1 MEKLYY
7 FALDL
12 TRSYKLFLLVISD
25 ILSMIV
31 SMFFAFYLLTGPGL
45 IGPVAMLNQFWW
57 VLLLSLAFRIGT
69 FRNFGLYHW
78 AWQYMSVREVVAL
91 IKAVFMSTTLLA
103 ATVVIFSNR
112 EFPLAIFV
120 VEGLLCFALIGGVR
134 LAIRYWKDTHSLL
147 SRTGEGQRV
156 LIVGA
161 GDAGE
166 MILRE
171 IQKTTNFKYWP
182 IGFVDDNPNKKG
194 VFIHHLP
201 VMGDCES
208 IPEIVANNDIDEVII
223 AMPTATRKQIR
234 RIVELCEKSGAK
246 FKTVPGI
253 FELIDGTVHVDQIRN
268 IEIEDLLGRDTIKL
282 DIESISSYLTNSSV
296 MVTGAG
302 GSIGSELCRQVSVYN
317 PAKLILI
324 GKGENSIFDIEN
336 ELRGRYSF
344 LDLAVHIADVR
355 DLDRMGNIFRDVHP
369 DVVFHAAAHKHV
381 MLMERDPDEA
391 ILNNV
396 VGTRNLVDLADR
408 YQVKEFVM
416 ISTDKAVNPSSVMG
430 ATKRIAE
437 MIVQA
442 KAQSG
447 TKTKYVSVRFGNVLG
462 SRGSV
467 VPIFKRQIAAGGP
480 VTVTHPEAKRYFM
493 TIPEA
498 VQLVIQAGALG
509 NGGEVFILDM
519 GEPVK
524 IVDLARD
531 LIRLSGLEEG
541 EDIEIKFIGLK
552 PGEKLFEEI
561 LTSEE
566 GMKATK
572 HEKIFISP
580 SLAVAN
586 EKLAENVIILE
597 HLARAG
603 KKLEVRDMLKEI
615 LPGFKGTTLWTGFG
629 NICS

>member
-1 MEKLYY
+1 MEQDKPMLSGENINKYY
-7 FALDL
+7 TFGLNL
-12 TRSYKLFLLVISD
+12 IRRHKLFLLVISD
-25 ILSMIV
+25 IISMIV
-31 SMFFAFYLLTGPGL
+31 SMLLAFALLTERTAL
-45 IGPVAMLNQFWW
+45 LLNQYWW
-57 VLLLSLAFRIGT
+57 VILLSIAFRIGT

-78 AWQYMSVREVVAL
+78 AWQYMSIREVVAL
-91 IKAVFMSTTLLA
+91 IKAVIISTVLLA
-103 ATVVIFSNR
+103 ATVVIFSGR
-112 EFPLAIFV
+112 GFPTTVFV
-120 VEGLLCFALIGGVR
+120 IEGLLCFALIGGVR
-134 LAIRYWKDTHSLL
+134 LAIRYWKDTHSLVG
-147 SRTGEGQRV
+147 RTGEEQRV

-171 IQKTTNFKYWP
+171 IQKTPNLKYQP
-182 IGFVDDNPNKKG
+182 IGFIDDNPNKEG

-201 VMGDCES
+201 VLGQCED
-208 IPEIVANNDIDEVII
+208 IPEIVANNGIDEIII

-234 RIVELCEKSGAK
+234 HVVELCEKSGAK

-253 FELIDGTVHVDQIRN
+253 FELIDGTVHVNQIRSV
-268 IEIEDLLGRDTIKL
+268 EIEDLLGRDTIKL
-282 DIESISSYLTNSSV
+282 DMESISSYLNNSAV

-302 GSIGSELCRQVSVYN
+302 GSIGSELCRQVAVYN
-317 PAKLILI
+317 PAKIILI

-336 ELRGRYSF
+336 ELKGRYPF
-344 LDLAVHIADVR
+344 LDLAVHIADIR
-355 DLDRMGNIFRDVHP
+355 DLDRMSNIFKEVRP
-369 DVVFHAAAHKHV
+369 EVVFHAAAHKHV

-396 VGTRNLVDLADR
+396 VGTKNLVDLADR
-408 YQVKEFVM
+408 FQVKEFVM

-430 ATKRIAE
+430 ATKRLAE

-442 KAQSG
+442 KARSG
-447 TKTKYVSVRFGNVLG
+447 TRTKYVSVRFGNVLG

-467 VPIFKRQIAAGGP
+467 VPIFKKQIAAGGP

-509 NGGEVFILDM
+509 NGGEIFILDM

-541 EDIEIKFIGLK
+541 TDIEIKFVGLK
-552 PGEKLFEEI
+552 PGEKMFEEI
-561 LTSEE
+561 LTREE
-566 GMKATK
+566 GSSATK

-580 SLAVAN
+580 SLDISSAG
-586 EKLAENVIILE
+586 LLENVKILE
-597 HLARAG
+597 QLARAG
-603 KKLEVRDMLKEI
+603 KKAEIRSKIKELI
-615 LPGFKGTTLWTGFG
+615 PGFKGA
-629 NICS
+629 N

>member
-1 MEKLYY
+1 MDRLYC
-7 FALDL
+7 FTLDL
-12 TRSYKLFLLVISD
+12 VRRYKLSLLVISD
-25 ILSMIV
+25 VISMII
-31 SMFFAFYLLTGPGL
+31 SMILAFYFLTGPGL
-45 IGPVAMLNQFWW
+45 FGTVALLNRFWW
-57 VLLLSLAFRIGT
+57 VLLLSIAFRIGT

-91 IKAVFMSTTLLA
+91 IKAVILSTVLLA
-103 ATVVIFSNR
+103 ATVIIFGSR
-112 EFPLAIFV
+112 AFSPAIFF
-120 VEGLLCFALIGGVR
+120 VEGLVCFALIGGMR
-134 LAIRYWKDTHSLL
+134 LAIRYWKETHSLI
-147 SRTGEGQRV
+147 SRTGEEQRV

-171 IQKTTNFKYWP
+171 IQKLPKLKYRP
-182 IGFVDDNPNKKG
+182 IGFVDDNPSKKG
-194 VFIHHLP
+194 TFIHHLP
-201 VMGDCES
+201 VLGDCES
-208 IPEIVANNDIDEVII
+208 IPLIVEANGIDEVII
-223 AMPTATRKQIR
+223 AMPRATHKQIR
-234 RIVELCEKSGAK
+234 HVVELCEKSGAK
-246 FKTVPGI
+246 FKIVPGM
-253 FELIDGTVHVDQIRN
+253 FELIDGTVHVNQIRN
-268 IEIEDLLGRDTIKL
+268 VEIEDLLGRDPIKL
-282 DIESISSYLTNSSV
+282 DMESISSYLTNSSV

-302 GSIGSELCRQVSVYN
+302 GSIGSELCRQVAAYN

-336 ELRGRYSF
+336 ELKGRYPF
-344 LDLAVHIADVR
+344 LDLAVHIADIR
-355 DLDRMGNIFRDVHP
+355 DIDRMSNIFQNVKP
-369 DVVFHAAAHKHV
+369 EVVFHAAAHKHV

-416 ISTDKAVNPSSVMG
+416 ISTDKAVNPSSIMG
-430 ATKRIAE
+430 ATKRLAE

-442 KAQSG
+442 KSQTGS
-447 TKTKYVSVRFGNVLG
+447 KTKYVSVRFGNVLG

-467 VPIFKRQIAAGGP
+467 VPIFKKQITAGGP
-480 VTVTHPEAKRYFM
+480 ITITHPEAKRYFM

-498 VQLVIQAGALG
+498 AQLVVQAGALG
-509 NGGEVFILDM
+509 SGGELFILDM

-541 EDIEIKFIGLK
+541 VDIEIKFIGLK

-566 GMKATK
+566 GGKTTK

-580 SLAVAN
+580 SLDIAN
-586 EKLAENVIILE
+586 NKLTENVKLLE
-597 HLARAG
+597 QLARAG
-603 KKLEVRDMLKEI
+603 KKAEIRGKIKEMI
-615 LPGFKGTTLWTGFG
+615 PSFKGS
-629 NICS
+629 II

>member
-1 MEKLYY
+1 MDKLYY
-7 FALDL
+7 FGLDL
-12 TRSYKLFLLVISD
+12 VRRYKLILLVISD
-25 ILSMIV
+25 ILSMV
-31 SMFFAFYLLTGPGL
+31 ASMLLAFYLLNGHGL
-45 IGPVAMLNQFWW
+45 VGTFGLLGQFWW
-57 VLLLSLAFRIGT
+57 VILLSIAFRIGT

-91 IKAVFMSTTLLA
+91 IKAVLLSTAFLA
-103 ATVVIFSNR
+103 LTVVAFGNR
-112 EFPLAIFV
+112 DFPLAVFV
-120 VEGLLCFALIGGVR
+120 VEGLICFAFIGGVR
-134 LAIRYWKDTHSLL
+134 LAIRYWKDAHSLL
-147 SRTGEGQRV
+147 SRTGEEQRV

-171 IQKTTNFKYWP
+171 IQKNPKFKYHP
-182 IGFVDDNPNKKG
+182 VGFVDNNPNKKG
-194 VFIHHLP
+194 LFIHHLP
-201 VMGDCES
+201 VLGDCES
-208 IPEIVANNDIDEVII
+208 IPAIVEANGVDEVII
-223 AMPTATRKQIR
+223 AIPTATRKQIR
-234 RIVELCEKSGAK
+234 RVVELCEQSKAK
-246 FKTVPGI
+246 FKIVPGI
-253 FELIDGTVHVDQIRN
+253 FELIDGTVHVNQIRN
-268 IEIEDLLGRDTIKL
+268 VEIEDLLGRDPIKL
-282 DIESISSYLTNSSV
+282 DMESISSYLTNSCV

-302 GSIGSELCRQVSVYN
+302 GSIGSELCRQVAIYN
-317 PAKLILI
+317 PAKLVLI

-336 ELRGRYSF
+336 ELKGRYPF
-344 LDLAVHIADVR
+344 LDLSVHIADVR
-355 DLDRMGNIFRDVHP
+355 DLDRMTNVFEAVKP
-369 DVVFHAAAHKHV
+369 DVIFHAAAHKHV
-381 MLMERDPDEA
+381 MLMERDPEEA

-408 YQVKEFVM
+408 YQAKEFVM

-430 ATKRIAE
+430 ATKRLAE

-447 TKTKYVSVRFGNVLG
+447 TKTKFVSVRFGNVLG

-467 VPIFKRQIAAGGP
+467 VPIFKRQIAAGDP

-509 NGGEVFILDM
+509 NGGEIFILDM

-531 LIRLSGLEEG
+531 LIRLSGFEEG
-541 EDIEIKFIGLK
+541 TDIEIKFIGLK

-566 GMKATK
+566 GSSATK
-572 HEKIFISP
+572 HEKIFVSP
-580 SLAVAN
+580 SLEIAG
-586 EKLAENVIILE
+586 EKLREDVLALE
-597 HLARAG
+597 QLARAG
-603 KKLEVRDMLKEI
+603 KKAEIRNKIKEMI
-615 LPGFKGTTLWTGFG
+615 PLFKGGA
-629 NICS
+629 I

>member
-1 MEKLYY
+1 VDKLYY
-7 FALDL
+7 FGLDL
-12 TRSYKLFLLVISD
+12 VRRYKLILLVISD
-25 ILSMIV
+25 ILSMV
-31 SMFFAFYLLTGPGL
+31 ASMLLAFYLLNGHGL
-45 IGPVAMLNQFWW
+45 VGTFGLLGQFWW
-57 VLLLSLAFRIGT
+57 VILLSIAFRIGT

-91 IKAVFMSTTLLA
+91 IKAVLLSTAFLA
-103 ATVVIFSNR
+103 LTVVAFGNR
-112 EFPLAIFV
+112 DFPLAVFV
-120 VEGLLCFALIGGVR
+120 VEGLICFAFIGGVR
-134 LAIRYWKDTHSLL
+134 LAIRYWKDAHSLL
-147 SRTGEGQRV
+147 SRTGEEQRV

-171 IQKTTNFKYWP
+171 IQKNPKFKYHP
-182 IGFVDDNPNKKG
+182 VGFVDNNPNKKG
-194 VFIHHLP
+194 LFIHHLP
-201 VMGDCES
+201 VLGDCES
-208 IPEIVANNDIDEVII
+208 IPAIVEANGVDEVII
-223 AMPTATRKQIR
+223 AIPTATRKQIR
-234 RIVELCEKSGAK
+234 RVVELCEQSKAK
-246 FKTVPGI
+246 FKIVPGI
-253 FELIDGTVHVDQIRN
+253 FELIDGTVHVNQIRN
-268 IEIEDLLGRDTIKL
+268 VEIEDLLGRDPIKL
-282 DIESISSYLTNSSV
+282 DMESISSYLTNSCV

-302 GSIGSELCRQVSVYN
+302 GSIGSELCRQVAIYN
-317 PAKLILI
+317 PAKLVLI

-336 ELRGRYSF
+336 ELKGRYPF
-344 LDLAVHIADVR
+344 LDLSVHIADVR
-355 DLDRMGNIFRDVHP
+355 DLDRMTNVFEAVKP
-369 DVVFHAAAHKHV
+369 DVIFHAAAHKHV
-381 MLMERDPDEA
+381 MLMERDPEEA

-408 YQVKEFVM
+408 YQAKEFVM

-430 ATKRIAE
+430 ATKRLAE

-447 TKTKYVSVRFGNVLG
+447 TKTKFVSVRFGNVLG

-467 VPIFKRQIAAGGP
+467 VPIFKRQIAAGDP

-509 NGGEVFILDM
+509 NGGEIFILDM

-531 LIRLSGLEEG
+531 LIRLSGFEEG
-541 EDIEIKFIGLK
+541 TDIEIKFIGLK

-566 GMKATK
+566 GSSATK
-572 HEKIFISP
+572 HEKIFVSP
-580 SLAVAN
+580 SLEIAG
-586 EKLAENVIILE
+586 EKLREDVLALE
-597 HLARAG
+597 QLARAG
-603 KKLEVRDMLKEI
+603 KKAEIRNKIKEMI
-615 LPGFKGTTLWTGFG
+615 PLFKGGA
-629 NICS
+629 I

>member
-1 MEKLYY
+1 MHNIIY
-7 FALDL
+7 FAVELI
-12 TRSYKLFLLVISD
+12 RRYKLILLVIGD

-31 SMFFAFYLLTGPGL
+31 SMLVAFCLLTGPDL
-45 IGPVAMLNQFWW
+45 IGTIAILNRFWW
-57 VLLLSLAFRIGT
+57 VFLLSIAFRIGT

-91 IKAVFMSTTLLA
+91 IKAVVLSTILLA
-103 ATVVIFSNR
+103 ATVVIFGNR
-112 EFPLAIFV
+112 DFPSVIFV
-120 VEGLLCFALIGGVR
+120 IEGLVCFAMIGGIR
-134 LAIRYWKDTHSLL
+134 LMIRYWKDAHSMLGY
-147 SRTGEGQRV
+147 SGEEHRV

-171 IQKTTNFKYWP
+171 MQKAPQSKYKP
-182 IGFVDDNPNKKG
+182 IGFVDDNQTKRDM
-194 VFIHHLP
+194 FIHHLP
-201 VMGDCES
+201 VLGDCES
-208 IPEIVANNDIDEVII
+208 ISEIVKNKNVDEIII

-234 RIVELCEKSGAK
+234 RVVELCEKSGAK

-253 FELIDGTVHVDQIRN
+253 FELIDGTVHVNQIRKV
-268 IEIEDLLGRDTIKL
+268 EIEDLLGRDPIKL
-282 DIESISSYLTNSSV
+282 DMQSISSYLTNSAV

-302 GSIGSELCRQVSVYN
+302 GSIGSELCRQVAIYN
-317 PAKLILI
+317 PTKLILI

-336 ELRGRYSF
+336 ELKARYPF
-344 LDLAVHIADVR
+344 LDLSVHIADIR
-355 DLDRMGNIFRDVHP
+355 DNGRMENIFDNVKT

-381 MLMERDPDEA
+381 MLMERDPEEA
-391 ILNNV
+391 VINNII
-396 VGTRNLVDLADR
+396 GTRNLVDLAAR
-408 YQVKEFVM
+408 HRVNEFVM
-416 ISTDKAVNPSSVMG
+416 ISTDKAVNPSSIMG

-447 TKTKYVSVRFGNVLG
+447 STTKYVSVRFGNVLG

-467 VPIFKRQIAAGGP
+467 VPIFKKQITAGGP

-509 NGGEVFILDM
+509 NGGEIFIFDM
-519 GEPVK
+519 GEPVR
-524 IVDLARD
+524 ILDLARD

-541 EDIEIKFIGLK
+541 ADIEIKFIGLK

-561 LTSEE
+561 LTREE
-566 GMKATK
+566 GAKATK
-572 HEKIFISP
+572 HNKIFVSPPSEISP
-580 SLAVAN
+580 
-586 EKLAENVIILE
+586 EKLQEDIIILE
-597 HLARAG
+597 RLSHEG
-603 KKLEVRDMLKEI
+603 NKEEI
-615 LPGFKGTTLWTGFG
+615 RKQIRKIVPVFKGS
-629 NICS
+629 II

>member
-1 MEKLYY
+1 M
-7 FALDL
+7 
-12 TRSYKLFLLVISD
+12 
-25 ILSMIV
+25 LSI
-31 SMFFAFYLLTGPGL
+31 
-45 IGPVAMLNQFWW
+45 
-57 VLLLSLAFRIGT
+57 AFRIGT

-91 IKAVFMSTTLLA
+91 IKAVLLSTAFLA
-103 ATVVIFSNR
+103 LTVVAFGNR
-112 EFPLAIFV
+112 DFPLAVFV
-120 VEGLLCFALIGGVR
+120 VEGLICFAFIGGVR
-134 LAIRYWKDTHSLL
+134 LAIRYWKDAHSLL
-147 SRTGEGQRV
+147 SRTGEEQRV

-171 IQKTTNFKYWP
+171 IQKNPKFKYHP
-182 IGFVDDNPNKKG
+182 VGFVDNNPNKKG
-194 VFIHHLP
+194 LFIHHLP
-201 VMGDCES
+201 VLGDCES
-208 IPEIVANNDIDEVII
+208 IPAIVEANGVDEVII
-223 AMPTATRKQIR
+223 AIPTATRKQIR
-234 RIVELCEKSGAK
+234 RVVELCEQSKAK
-246 FKTVPGI
+246 FKIVPGI
-253 FELIDGTVHVDQIRN
+253 FELIDGTVHVNQIRN
-268 IEIEDLLGRDTIKL
+268 VEIEDLLGRDPIKL
-282 DIESISSYLTNSSV
+282 DMESISSYLTNSCV

-302 GSIGSELCRQVSVYN
+302 GSIGSELCRQVAIYN
-317 PAKLILI
+317 PAKLVLI

-336 ELRGRYSF
+336 ELKGRYPF
-344 LDLAVHIADVR
+344 LDLSVHIADVR
-355 DLDRMGNIFRDVHP
+355 DLDRMTNVFEAVKP
-369 DVVFHAAAHKHV
+369 DVIFHAAAHKHV
-381 MLMERDPDEA
+381 MLMERDPEEA

-408 YQVKEFVM
+408 YQAKEFVM

-430 ATKRIAE
+430 ATKRLAE

-447 TKTKYVSVRFGNVLG
+447 TKTKFVSVRFGNVLG

-467 VPIFKRQIAAGGP
+467 VPIFKRQIAAGDP

-509 NGGEVFILDM
+509 NGGEIFILDM

-531 LIRLSGLEEG
+531 LIRLSGFEEG
-541 EDIEIKFIGLK
+541 TDIEIKFIGLK

-566 GMKATK
+566 GSSATK
-572 HEKIFISP
+572 HEKIFVSP
-580 SLAVAN
+580 SLEIAG
-586 EKLAENVIILE
+586 EKLREDVLALE
-597 HLARAG
+597 QLARAG
-603 KKLEVRDMLKEI
+603 KKAEIRNKIKEMI
-615 LPGFKGTTLWTGFG
+615 PLFKGGA
-629 NICS
+629 I